1 MALPA
6 IEVEGVSKRYSLG
19 SGALNVSLV
28 DRLGD
33 LARVPRRV
41 ISGRRAVPQIAVD
54 SHAHEDEEFWAL
66 RDVSMRVERGEVLGL
81 IGANGAGKST
91 LLKLIARI
99 TRPDTGT
106 ITLNGRV
113 GTLLEVGTGFH
124 PELTGRENAFLSGT
138 ILGMRRQEVADNF
151 DEIVDFS
158 GIGEF
163 IDTPVKHYSS
173 GMYVRLAFAV
183 AAFLNPEILAVDEV
197 LAVGDAEFQRRC
209 LGRMQDVVNEGRT
222 IVFVSHN
229 LSAVQRLCPRSAWIH
244 HGRLM
249 AHGPTAEI
257 ISKYLRET
265 GPQQYGGSAVLSES
279 VARSGSGPARLSR
292 ISLIG
297 GDGEPTD
304 HLALGEPLRIELI
317 FDSPTPLED
326 AVVELTIS
334 SAEGFRIVN
343 AQSVDEY
350 GTTLKLKR
358 GPNEVTVELDLTLL
372 PGEYNL
378 EVALQTLGGLTVDM
392 VERALRFSALNI
404 TYQGVQPYLW
414 EEVRGS
420 VRARSTW
427 SMPGSAGM
435 SAKPSFLQN

>member
-1 MALPA
+1 MATPA
-6 IEVEGVSKRYSLG
+6 IEVEGVGKRYSLG

-33 LARVPRRV
+33 MVRAPKRL
-41 ISGRRAVPQIAVD
+41 ISGRRERQIAVD
-54 SHAHEDEEFWAL
+54 SHEHEDENFWAL
-66 RDVSMRVERGEVLGL
+66 RDVTMRVERGEVLGL

-138 ILGMRRQEVADNF
+138 ILGMKRQEVADNF

-229 LSAVQRLCPRSAWIH
+229 LSAVQRLCPQSAWIH

-257 ISKYLRET
+257 ISKYLRENR
-265 GPQQYGGSAVLSES
+265 PQAVRRQRR
-279 VARSGSGPARLSR
+279 ARGVGCAQRQRPGPAHP
-292 ISLIG
+292 
-297 GDGEPTD
+297 D
-304 HLALGEPLRIELI
+304 LAGR
-317 FDSPTPLED
+317 
-326 AVVELTIS
+326 
-334 SAEGFRIVN
+334 R
-343 AQSVDEY
+343 
-350 GTTLKLKR
+350 R
-358 GPNEVTVELDLTLL
+358 
-372 PGEYNL
+372 
-378 EVALQTLGGLTVDM
+378 
-392 VERALRFSALNI
+392 R
-404 TYQGVQPYLW
+404 
-414 EEVRGS
+414 
-420 VRARSTW
+420 
-427 SMPGSAGM
+427 
-435 SAKPSFLQN
+435 